1 VAPPSGN
8 ASRPGRHLAVLA
20 AIIVVLLLAIVGA
33 DIATPAKWH
42 QAFQVHLGLDLT
54 SGTTVSLKA
63 VPVHGSKVTSAE
75 MTEAQ
80 QIMFN
85 RVNSAGF
92 TEAQVVPQGTNIM
105 TVSVPG
111 QNSQKVVQLVSQTAQ
126 LLFRQVQLIAPN
138 ASTAVTPT
146 PTASPTPS
154 GTASGTPSP
163 SASPQ
168 PTSSST
174 AKAKASPAASTSAL
188 VERGKAGAN
197 RTAELTSSATR
208 LDAAAHAKA
217 SPTPTPSATPASSA
231 SATPT
236 PSTSSTPVATPSPV
250 PTVKSVNGTST
261 WQQASGNPALL
272 SAHTKELF
280 DKVDCARKDWAKQI
294 GYGPAIWDDPK
305 AQIVACGLS
314 NGTSGVWYKFV
325 LAPAQVL
332 GSQVKSA
339 SATPQ
344 QSSTFWQVNLNFN
357 GAGGKAFGVLTS
369 QMYSQ
374 YGKTTSPLDDLAV
387 VLDGQ
392 VVSFPAINQG
402 AIVGGSAQIYGSFDQ
417 AQATNLATVL
427 SYGSLPLTF
436 HQEAE
441 ETITPQLG
449 HDQLNAGL
457 LAGAI
462 GLILVICYLLLYYR
476 GLAIVAVSSLAI
488 AALLTYLTVIV
499 LGKYQGF
506 ALSLAGIAGLIVA
519 VGITADS
526 FVVFFERLRDEVR
539 DGGKSLRAAV
549 EHGWTRARRTILV
562 SDTVSF
568 LAAALLYYFSIG
580 DVKGFAFTL
589 GLTTIIDLVVV
600 FTFTKPTMT
609 LLARTKFFGGGHPLS
624 GLDPVR
630 LGARAP
636 WRGTPRTPPAR
647 PRSARPA
654 TAKEA

>member
-1 VAPPSGN
+1 MAPPSGN
-8 ASRPGRHLAVLA
+8 ASHPGRHLAVLA
-20 AIIVVLLLAIVGA
+20 GIIAVLLLAIVGA
-33 DIATPAKWH
+33 DIAAPAKWH
-42 QAFQVHLGLDLT
+42 NAFQVHLGLDLT
-54 SGTTVSLKA
+54 SGTSVSLRA
-63 VPVHGSKVTSAE
+63 VPVHGTTVTPAE
-75 MTEAQ
+75 MATAQ

-111 QNSQKVVQLVSQTAQ
+111 QNSQKVVRLVSQTAE
-126 LLFRQVQLIAPN
+126 LLFRQVQLVANNTAPPV
-138 ASTAVTPT
+138 STP
-146 PTASPTPS
+146 SPTPS

-168 PTSSST
+168 ASSSST
-174 AKAKASPAASTSAL
+174 AKAKASPKASTSAFAA
-188 VERGKAGAN
+188 RGKAGHN
-197 RTAELTSSATR
+197 RTAELTSSAR
-208 LDAAAHAKA
+208 LLRAAAHAKA
-217 SPTPTPSATPASSA
+217 SPTPTPSAASSA

-236 PSTSSTPVATPSPV
+236 PSASGTPAATPSPV

-261 WQQASGNPALL
+261 WQQASGDASLV
-272 SAHTKELF
+272 SAHVKDLF
-280 DKVDCARKDWAKQI
+280 DKVDCAKKNWAQQI
-294 GYGPAIWDDPK
+294 GYGPQVWDNPK
-305 AQIVACGLS
+305 TQIVACGLS
-314 NGTSGVWYKFV
+314 NGTSGTWLKFV

-332 GSQVKSA
+332 GSQIKSA

-344 QSSTFWQVNLNFN
+344 NSSTFWQVNLNFN
-357 GAGGKAFGVLTS
+357 GAGGTAFGKLTS

-374 YGKTTSPLDDLAV
+374 YGKTSSPLDDLAV

-392 VVSFPAINQG
+392 VVSFPSINQG
-402 AIVGGSAQIYGSFDQ
+402 AILGGSAQIFGSFDQ

-449 HDQLNAGL
+449 HDQLAAGL

-462 GLILVICYLLLYYR
+462 GLILVVCYLLLYYR
-476 GLAIVAVSSLAI
+476 GLAIVAVSSLVI
-488 AALLTYLTVIV
+488 AALLTYLSVIV

-539 DGGKSLRAAV
+539 EGGKSLRAAV

-600 FTFTKPTMT
+600 FTFTKPVMT

-624 GLDPVR
+624 GLDPAR

-636 WRGTPRTPPAR
+636 WRGTPRTPVR
-647 PRSARPA
+647 PRQARPA

>member
-1 VAPPSGN
+1 
-8 ASRPGRHLAVLA
+8 VLA
-20 AIIVVLLLAIVGA
+20 AIIVLLLLAIVGA
-33 DIATPAKWH
+33 DVATPAKWH
-42 QAFQVHLGLDLT
+42 QAFKVHLGLDLT

-63 VPVHGSKVTSAE
+63 VPVHGSKVTPAE
-75 MTEAQ
+75 MQTAQ

-92 TEAQVVPQGTNIM
+92 TEAQVVPQGANIM

-111 QNSQKVVQLVSQTAQ
+111 QNSQKVVQLVSQTAE

-138 ASTAVTPT
+138 ASSAATQVPT
-146 PTASPTPS
+146 PSPTPS

-168 PTSSST
+168 ASST
-174 AKAKASPAASTSAL
+174 ATAKASPKASTSAF
-188 VERGKAGAN
+188 VARGKAGHN
-197 RTAELTSSATR
+197 RAAVLTSSAS
-208 LDAAAHAKA
+208 LLGAAAHAKA

-231 SATPT
+231 SATP
-236 PSTSSTPVATPSPV
+236 SASSTPAATPSPV
-250 PTVKSVNGTST
+250 PTVKSVGGTST
-261 WQQASGNPALL
+261 WQQASGNPALV
-272 SAHTKELF
+272 SAHVKDLF
-280 DKVDCARKDWAKQI
+280 DKVNCAKKDWAQQI
-294 GYGPAIWDDPK
+294 GYSPTVWDNPK
-305 AQIVACGLS
+305 SQIVACGLS

-332 GSQVKSA
+332 GSQIKSA

-344 QSSTFWQVNLNFN
+344 TSSTFWQVNLDFN
-357 GAGGKAFGVLTS
+357 GAGAKAFGTLTS

-374 YGKTTSPLDDLAV
+374 YGKTGSPLDDLAV

-392 VVSFPAINQG
+392 VVSFPSINQG
-402 AIVGGSAQIYGSFDQ
+402 AILGGAAQIYGSFDQ

-436 HQEAE
+436 HQEAV
-441 ETITPQLG
+441 ETVTPQLG
-449 HDQLNAGL
+449 RDQLNAGL

-462 GLILVICYLLLYYR
+462 GLLLVICYLLFYYR

-488 AALLTYLTVIV
+488 AALLTYLAVIV
-499 LGKYQGF
+499 LGRYQGF

-539 DGGKSLRAAV
+539 EGGKSLRAAV
-549 EHGWTRARRTILV
+549 EHGWGRARRTILV

-609 LLARTKFFGGGHPLS
+609 LLARTKFFGGGHPWS

-636 WRGTPRTPPAR
+636 WRGTPRTPVR

-654 TAKEA
+654 TAKES

>member
-33 DIATPAKWH
+33 GVATPAKWH
-42 QAFQVHLGLDLT
+42 QAFKVHLGLDLT
-54 SGTTVSLKA
+54 SGTTVSLRA
-63 VPVHGSKVTSAE
+63 VPVHGSKVTPAE
-75 MTEAQ
+75 MQTAQ

-92 TEAQVVPQGTNIM
+92 TEAQVVPQGTSIM

-111 QNSQKVVQLVSQTAQ
+111 QNSQKVVQLVSQTAE
-126 LLFRQVQLIAPN
+126 LLFRQVQLLAPN
-138 ASTAVTPT
+138 ASSAATPVPT
-146 PTASPTPS
+146 PSATPS

-168 PTSSST
+168 ATSSST
-174 AKAKASPAASTSAL
+174 AKAKASPKASTSAL
-188 VERGKAGAN
+188 VARGKAGHN
-197 RTAELTSSATR
+197 RAAELASGAS
-208 LDAAAHAKA
+208 LLGAAAHAKA
-217 SPTPTPSATPASSA
+217 SPTPTPSTTPASSA
-231 SATPT
+231 SATPA
-236 PSTSSTPVATPSPV
+236 ATPSPV
-250 PTVKSVNGTST
+250 PTVKPVNGTST
-261 WQQASGNPALL
+261 WQQASGNPALV
-272 SAHTKELF
+272 SAHVKDLF
-280 DKVDCARKDWAKQI
+280 DKVDCAKKDWAKRI
-294 GYGPAIWDDPK
+294 GYGPQVWDNPQS
-305 AQIVACGLS
+305 QIVACGLS
-314 NGTSGVWYKFV
+314 NGTSGTWLKFV

-332 GSQVKSA
+332 GSQIKSA

-344 QSSTFWQVNLNFN
+344 TSSTYWQVNLNFN
-357 GAGGKAFGVLTS
+357 GAGASAFGKLTS

-374 YGKTTSPLDDLAV
+374 YGKTSSPLDDLAV

-392 VVSFPAINQG
+392 VVSFPSINQG
-402 AIVGGSAQIYGSFDQ
+402 AILGGSADIFGSFDQ

-441 ETITPQLG
+441 ETVTPQLG

-462 GLILVICYLLLYYR
+462 GLILVVCYLLLYYR
-476 GLAIVAVSSLAI
+476 GLAVVAVSSLAI
-488 AALLTYLTVIV
+488 AALLTYLSVIV

-519 VGITADS
+519 IGITADS

-539 DGGKSLRAAV
+539 EGGKSLRAAV
-549 EHGWTRARRTILV
+549 EHGWGRARRTILV

-568 LAAALLYYFSIG
+568 LAAALLYYFAIG

-600 FTFTKPTMT
+600 FTFTKPVMT

-636 WRGTPRTPPAR
+636 WRGTSRAPAR
-647 PRSARPA
+647 PRPARPA

>member
-8 ASRPGRHLAVLA
+8 ASHPGRHLAVLA

-33 DIATPAKWH
+33 DLASPAKWH
-42 QAFQVHLGLDLT
+42 QAFQVKLGLDLT

-63 VPVHGSKVTSAE
+63 VPVHGSKVTQQE
-75 MTEAQ
+75 MTTAQ

-111 QNSQKVVQLVSQTAQ
+111 QNSQKVVQLVSQTAE

-138 ASTAVTPT
+138 ASSAVTPT
-146 PTASPTPS
+146 PAPSPATS
-154 GTASGTPSP
+154 GTASPSP

-168 PTSSST
+168 ATSSPT
-174 AKAKASPAASTSAL
+174 AKAKASPSASTSAL
-188 VERGKAGAN
+188 VERGKAGTN
-197 RTAELTSSATR
+197 RTAELTSSSSR
-208 LDAAAHAKA
+208 LGAAAHAKA
-217 SPTPTPSATPASSA
+217 SPTPSATSTPSG
-231 SATPT
+231 
-236 PSTSSTPVATPSPV
+236 SSTPAASPSPV
-250 PTVKSVNGTST
+250 PTVKSTNGTST
-261 WQQASGNPALL
+261 WQQASGNPAFL

-280 DKVDCARKDWAKQI
+280 DKVDCSKKDWAQQI
-294 GYGPAIWDDPK
+294 GYSPTVWDNPK
-305 AQIVACGLS
+305 SQIVACGLS

-332 GSQVKSA
+332 GSQIKSA

-344 QSSTFWQVNLNFN
+344 TSSTFWQVNLNFN
-357 GAGGKAFGVLTS
+357 GAGAKAFGTLTS

-374 YGKTTSPLDDLAV
+374 YGKTNSPLDDLAV

-392 VVSFPAINQG
+392 VVSFPSINQG
-402 AIVGGSAQIYGSFDQ
+402 AILGGAAQIFGSFDQ

-436 HQEAE
+436 HQEAV
-441 ETITPQLG
+441 ETVTPQLG

-462 GLILVICYLLLYYR
+462 GLLLVVCYLLFYYR
-476 GLAIVAVSSLAI
+476 GLAVVAVSSLAI
-488 AALLTYLTVIV
+488 AALLTYLAVVV

-539 DGGKSLRAAV
+539 EGGKSLRAAV
-549 EHGWTRARRTILV
+549 EHGWGRARRTILV

-589 GLTTIIDLVVV
+589 GLSTIIDLVVV
-600 FTFTKPTMT
+600 FTFTKPVMT
-609 LLARTKFFGGGHPLS
+609 LLARTKFFGGGHPWS

-636 WRGTPRTPPAR
+636 WRGTPRAPVR

>member
-1 VAPPSGN
+1 
-8 ASRPGRHLAVLA
+8 VLA
-20 AIIVVLLLAIVGA
+20 AIIVVLLLAILGSDLA
-33 DIATPAKWH
+33 SPAKWH
-42 QAFQVHLGLDLT
+42 QTFKVHLGLDLT
-54 SGTTVSLKA
+54 SGTTVQLKA
-63 VPVHGSKVTSAE
+63 VPVHGSTVTPAQ
-75 MTEAQ
+75 MAQAQ

-111 QNSQKVVQLVSQTAQ
+111 QNSQQVVKLVSQTAK
-126 LLFRQVQLIAPN
+126 LLFRQVLLIAPN
-138 ASTAVTPT
+138 AASAVTPT
-146 PTASPTPS
+146 PTASPVPS
-154 GTASGTPSP
+154 GTASSAPSP

-168 PTSSST
+168 PSSSST
-174 AKAKASPAASTSAL
+174 AKAKTKAKASPAASASAL
-188 VERGKAGAN
+188 GLPGGAGTN
-197 RTAELTSSATR
+197 GTAELTRSAAR
-208 LDAAAHAKA
+208 LGAVTAARAKA
-217 SPTPTPSATPASSA
+217 SPTPTPSA
-231 SATPT
+231 PT
-236 PSTSSTPVATPSPV
+236 PSTTGSPVATPSPV
-250 PTVKSVNGTST
+250 PTVTSHNGTST
-261 WQQASGNPALL
+261 WQQASGDATLVSP
-272 SAHTKELF
+272 HVKDLF
-280 DKVDCARKDWAKQI
+280 DKVNCASKDWAKQI
-294 GYGPAIWDDPK
+294 GYSPVVWDNPK

-314 NGTSGVWYKFV
+314 NGTSGVPYKFV
-325 LAPAQVL
+325 LDQAKVL
-332 GSQVKSA
+332 GSQIKSA

-344 QSSTFWQVNLNFN
+344 QSTTFWQTNINFN
-357 GAGGKAFGVLTS
+357 GAGGKAFGDLTTR
-369 QMYSQ
+369 MYDR
-374 YGKTTSPLDDLAV
+374 YGKTASPLDDLAV

-392 VVSFPAINQG
+392 VISFPAINQG
-402 AIVGGSAQIYGSFDQ
+402 AIVGGSAEIFGSFTQ
-417 AQATNLATVL
+417 QQATNLANVL
-427 SYGSLPLTF
+427 SYGSLPLSF

-462 GLILVICYLLLYYR
+462 GLILVICYLAFYYR
-476 GLAIVAVSSLAI
+476 GLAVVAVSSLAI
-488 AALLTYLTVIV
+488 AALLTFLSVIV

-539 DGGKSLRAAV
+539 EGGKSLRAAV

-568 LAAALLYYFSIG
+568 LAAALRYYFSIG

-600 FTFTKPTMT
+600 FTFTKPMMT

-636 WRGTPRTPPAR
+636 WRGTPRTPVRPRPAR
-647 PRSARPA
+647 QA

>member
-8 ASRPGRHLAVLA
+8 ASHPGRHLAVLA

-33 DIATPAKWH
+33 DLATPAKWH
-42 QAFQVHLGLDLT
+42 QAFQVKLGLDLT

-63 VPVHGSKVTSAE
+63 VPVHGSTVTPAE
-75 MTEAQ
+75 MKTAQ

-92 TEAQVVPQGTNIM
+92 TEAQVVSQGTNIM

-111 QNSQKVVQLVSQTAQ
+111 QKSQKVVQLVSQTAE

-138 ASTAVTPT
+138 ASTAATPV
-146 PTASPTPS
+146 PTPS
-154 GTASGTPSP
+154 PTATGAASGTPSP

-168 PTSSST
+168 ASST
-174 AKAKASPAASTSAL
+174 AKAKASPKASTSAF
-188 VERGKAGAN
+188 VARGKAGHN
-197 RTAELTSSATR
+197 GTAELTSRAS
-208 LDAAAHAKA
+208 LLGAAAHAKA
-217 SPTPTPSATPASSA
+217 SPTPTPSATS
-231 SATPT
+231 SATPA
-236 PSTSSTPVATPSPV
+236 ATPSPV
-250 PTVKSVNGTST
+250 PTVTPIGGTST
-261 WQQASGNPALL
+261 WQQANGDPARV
-272 SAHTKELF
+272 SAHVKDLF
-280 DKVDCARKDWAKQI
+280 DKVNCAKKDWAQQI
-294 GYGPAIWDDPK
+294 GYSPTVWDNPK
-305 AQIVACGLS
+305 SQIVACGLS

-332 GSQVKSA
+332 GSQIKSA

-344 QSSTFWQVNLNFN
+344 TSSTYWQVNLNFN
-357 GAGGKAFGVLTS
+357 GAGAKAFGTLTS

-374 YGKTTSPLDDLAV
+374 YGKTSSPLDDLAV

-392 VVSFPAINQG
+392 VVSFPSINQG
-402 AIVGGSAQIYGSFDQ
+402 AILGGAAQIFGSFDQ

-436 HQEAE
+436 HQEAV

-462 GLILVICYLLLYYR
+462 GLLLVVCYLLFYYR
-476 GLAIVAVSSLAI
+476 GLAVVAVSSLAI
-488 AALLTYLTVIV
+488 AALLTYLAVVV

-539 DGGKSLRAAV
+539 EGGKSLRAAV
-549 EHGWTRARRTILV
+549 EHGWGRARRTILV

-589 GLTTIIDLVVV
+589 GLSTIIDLVVV
-600 FTFTKPTMT
+600 FTFTKPVMT
-609 LLARTKFFGGGHPLS
+609 LLARTKFFGGGHPWS

-636 WRGTPRTPPAR
+636 WRGTPRTPVR